1 VPGLL
6 LLFALTVKIV
16 EQLGEQLV
24 VENEPL
30 TLPGKPETLNDTN
43 LGVPASRTVLM
54 LVAAADP
61 WATDKSLGRTK
72 EKS

>member
-1 VPGLL
+1 VLY
-6 LLFALTVKIV
+6 ALIVKIV

-30 TLPGKPETLNDTN
+30 TLRGRPETLNDTN
-43 LGVPASRTVLM
+43 LGVPERRVVLM
-54 LVAAADP
+54 LFAASAP
-61 WATDKSLGRTK
+61 WATDKPPGRTR